1 MAQVQVLAF
10 RGSDMPDAIGSE
22 DDSRRPTIVANPPD
36 DAEFRALITAFLMSG
51 GRRAE
56 DLEAALRRIRRPSS
70 GPARLPAN
78 GSRSGT
84 RTAMVIGSGRTA
96 MPHPEDEELRED
108 FAATS
113 ESVEDDAQ

>member
-56 DLEAALRRIRRPSS
+56 DLEAALRATHPAAVVRPRALT
-70 GPARLPAN
+70 GERLEVWYAYRD
-78 GSRSGT
+78 GHWV
-84 RTAMVIGSGRTA
+84 RTDR
-96 MPHPEDEELRED
+96 D
-108 FAATS
+108 AAP
-113 ESVEDDAQ
+113 